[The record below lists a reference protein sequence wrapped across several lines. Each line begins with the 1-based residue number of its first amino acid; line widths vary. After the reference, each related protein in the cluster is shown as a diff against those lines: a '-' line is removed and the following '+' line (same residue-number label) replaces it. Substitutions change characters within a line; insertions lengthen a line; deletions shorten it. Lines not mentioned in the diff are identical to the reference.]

1 MSEPQPQPLSREQLI
16 VAAAHLTAAT
26 LEKDPS
32 IAEHLALLEG
42 VKDAYELGALH
53 FFRYLRALEKLAQQP
68 IDP

>member
-1 MSEPQPQPLSREQLI
+1 MNSPQHQSPLSREQLI
-16 VAAAHLTAAT
+16 VAAAQLSAAT

-68 IDP
+68 LD